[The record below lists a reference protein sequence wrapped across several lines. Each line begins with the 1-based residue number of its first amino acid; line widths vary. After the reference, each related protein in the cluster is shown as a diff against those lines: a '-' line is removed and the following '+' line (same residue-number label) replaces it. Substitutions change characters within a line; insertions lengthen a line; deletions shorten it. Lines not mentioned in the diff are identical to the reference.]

1 MPMDKITHEMRLSR
15 WTAIMNE
22 CTESGMPK
30 TVWCK
35 ENGVDVKQFFY
46 WQRRIR
52 EEVYKEMQTKT
63 STAATFA
70 ELPVLSAPNLQEVS
84 DDTGAVIRINN
95 ITVEINNRCSAELL
109 KTLLMV
115 SAHVQ

>member
-1 MPMDKITHEMRLSR
+1 MDKITHKMRLSR

-30 TVWCK
+30 TAWCK

-52 EEVYKEMQTKT
+52 EEVYNEIQTKT